1 MHGKCGVCLST
12 KILFVLTWTSLC
24 EGKTTDLIYNEYWV
38 EIWLLLF
45 NINLGTAFVD
55 RVCTLAKS
63 EGEKCPSGGGGEE
76 KMYYFDSTKEKCT
89 SFTYLGCAGNQN
101 KFEASDDCIDSCQTP
116 WFIKKNKEEDKKNP
130 GGEEPHKKSDCS
142 LPYEAGPCKGTCGV

>member
-1 MHGKCGVCLST
+1 
-12 KILFVLTWTSLC
+12 
-24 EGKTTDLIYNEYWV
+24 
-38 EIWLLLF
+38 
-45 NINLGTAFVD
+45 
-55 RVCTLAKS
+55 
-63 EGEKCPSGGGGEE
+63 
-76 KMYYFDSTKEKCT
+76 MYYFDSTKEKCT

-142 LPYEAGPCKGTCGV
+142 LPYEAGPCKALITMWYYNSAQAACEVFGYGGCNGNGNKFDSRLECETFCGDNPEVKKKSS